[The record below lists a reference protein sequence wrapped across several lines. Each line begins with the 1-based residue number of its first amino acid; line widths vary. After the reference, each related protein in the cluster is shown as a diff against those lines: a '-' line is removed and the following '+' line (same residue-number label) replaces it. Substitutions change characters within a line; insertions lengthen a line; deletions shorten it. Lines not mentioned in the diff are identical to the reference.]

1 MKVPEI
7 NMDINNQ
14 SIKNVESERQSLIE
28 NRIEET
34 QTLDQN
40 MKDVEEIP
48 IEMCNMSEDKSN
60 YPLHLNEDKSLSFFW
75 FDAHEENNGRDIYLF
90 GKVWQP

>member
-1 MKVPEI
+1 
-7 NMDINNQ
+7 
-14 SIKNVESERQSLIE
+14 
-28 NRIEET
+28 
-34 QTLDQN
+34 

-90 GKVWQP
+90 GKVLHP